1 MNLNIMFN
9 LAYPKIEYYLYN
21 YEKLTNRINNINE
34 QNEDLDY
41 NHFNYGMWI
50 KTKKNRGDSLEN
62 QVVNKINNECIVVK
76 LNVWKK
82 LLTDVLKHFKETD
95 TLKYKFIIYKYI
107 KKISIEEIEQ
117 KLNIDKYE
125 QRDIKAEILH
135 YIFLLCVKK
144 NVLREVI

>member
-1 MNLNIMFN
+1 MFN
-9 LAYPKIEYYLYN
+9 SAYPKIEYYLYN

-50 KTKKNRGDSLEN
+50 KTKKNRGNSLEN

-76 LNVWKK
+76 LNVWKE
-82 LLTDVLKHFKETD
+82 LLTDVLKH
-95 TLKYKFIIYKYI
+95 KFIIYKYI
-107 KKISIEEIEQ
+107 KKISVEEIEQ

-125 QRDIKAEILH
+125 QRDIRAEILH

>member
-21 YEKLTNRINNINE
+21 YEKLSSRINNINE
-34 QNEDLDY
+34 QNEDFDY

-50 KTKKNRGDSLEN
+50 KTKKNRGNSLEN

-76 LNVWKK
+76 LNAWKN
-82 LLTDVLKHFKETD
+82 LLTEVIKHFKATD
-95 TLKYKFIIYKYI
+95 TLKYKFIICKYI
-107 KKISIEEIEQ
+107 KKLSDEDIKE
-117 KLNIDKYE
+117 KLKIDKHRQDYI
-125 QRDIKAEILH
+125 RAEILH

-144 NVLREVI
+144 NILREVR